1 MNKTNPFYN
10 LQLDPEEQAIEDA
23 LERGEYVSV
32 KNLAEEKKK
41 LAQVAKNTLGKAKN
55 INIRVSEK
63 TVLKLKAIAI
73 QEGLPYQTLA
83 SSVLHKFA
91 NQQQNRLSV

>member
-10 LQLDPEEQAIEDA
+10 LQLDPEEQALEAA
-23 LERGEYVSV
+23 LERGEFVSV
-32 KNLAEEKKK
+32 KNLVDEKKK
-41 LAQVAKNTLGKAKN
+41 LAQVANNTLGKAKN

-63 TVLKLKAIAI
+63 TILKLKAIATL
-73 QEGLPYQTLA
+73 EGLPYQTLA

-91 NQQQNRLSV
+91 NR